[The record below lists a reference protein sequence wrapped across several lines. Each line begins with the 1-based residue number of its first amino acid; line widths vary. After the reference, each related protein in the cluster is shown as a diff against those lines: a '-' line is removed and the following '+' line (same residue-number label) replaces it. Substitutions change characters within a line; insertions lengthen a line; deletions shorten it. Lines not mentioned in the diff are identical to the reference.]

1 MAALRSH
8 IGGTPEPSDFFSFR
22 ILGGLGTCAGRTTT
36 DAPIVEASDIQDA
49 VPSEILS
56 LDPASASS
64 IATAADSFIASVTA
78 APAYSSVISVLATGI
93 PATAQAAIAND
104 PNSIL
109 MDIARGS
116 PVPDWATE
124 LPPSVGE
131 YFQSIGEDAARVITS
146 DFGALYTSVSSEV
159 ADAVQT
165 GGYAFPTGGYGTAN
179 VTAPRPIPTGFA
191 PNTTTTPFEG
201 AASRSVGSI
210 VAAVAAAGM
219 GLGAWLLL

>member
-1 MAALRSH
+1 MHSLRIIPVLAFAAVVRSQ
-8 IGGTPEPSDFFSFR
+8 
-22 ILGGLGTCAGRTTT
+22 ATT

-56 LDPASASS
+56 LDPGSATS

-104 PNSIL
+104 PNYPNSIF

-116 PVPDWATE
+116 PVPDWVTE

-131 YFQSIGEDAARVITS
+131 YFRSIGEDAAGVITS

-165 GGYAFPTGGYGTAN
+165 GYAFPTGGYGTAN
-179 VTAPRPIPTGFA
+179 VTAPRPTPTGFG
-191 PNTTTTPFEG
+191 PNTNTAPFEG
-201 AASRSVGSI
+201 AASRSVGSM